1 MCSIRSGVTPV
12 RRTYT
17 LLSRILKYSIT
28 INDYGLPAILIS
40 SPPSLSSYP
49 LHPLR
54 SPHPPHSVSVVSRR
68 IRIHAVVL
76 AGWSVRKLPSP
87 LLFAST
93 SAVAET
99 GVISPISPRLRLR
112 LLSVQT
118 SQPWPLHCNING
130 RGRRTRGN
138 RHVDRDWDCGRHS

>member
-40 SPPSLSSYP
+40 SSPSLSSYP

-54 SPHPPHSVSVVSRR
+54 SPHPPHSVSVVSRP

-76 AGWSVRKLPSP
+76 AGWSVRKL
-87 LLFAST
+87 LIRLHT

-99 GVISPISPRLRLR
+99 GVISPISPRLRPC
-112 LLSVQT
+112 LLSVQK
-118 SQPWPLHCNING
+118 SQTWPLHCNING
-130 RGRRTRGN
+130 RGRRARGN
-138 RHVDRDWDCGRHS
+138 RHVDRDWACGRHS